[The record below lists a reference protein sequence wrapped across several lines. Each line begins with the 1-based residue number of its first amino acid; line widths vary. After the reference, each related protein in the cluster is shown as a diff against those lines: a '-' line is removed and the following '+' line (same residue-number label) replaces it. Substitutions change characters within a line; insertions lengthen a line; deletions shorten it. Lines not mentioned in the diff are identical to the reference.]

1 MTISEMSARTMTEA
15 CNPSSRAI
23 GSFLVEYTA
32 WLMGCGATCIRIEKN
47 VGRIAASYG
56 VRTEMTVMPRH
67 IQLSVM
73 DREDMECITLNVA
86 VKAVPIDFSLN
97 TSLSE
102 LSWRIA
108 DRHIPLE
115 EAIDIFR
122 KITVEATGR
131 KGKYVPLL
139 VAAAN
144 ASFCRLFGGDAVA
157 MAIVAAATLAG
168 YMLKNAL
175 LSRHVDV
182 RVVFIA
188 CAFVSSVLGS
198 TGLLFGLGGTSDVA
212 LATSVL
218 YLVPGIPLINS
229 FSDMLYRHYLSA
241 FCRFAD
247 AAIFTCCLS
256 IGLCL
261 GMLAMG
267 VGMF

>member
-1 MTISEMSARTMTEA
+1 MTEA

-86 VKAVPIDFSLN
+86 VKAVVLKTFPIDFSLN

-144 ASFCRLFGGDAVA
+144 PS
-157 MAIVAAATLAG
+157 MAE
-168 YMLKNAL
+168 
-175 LSRHVDV
+175 
-182 RVVFIA
+182 
-188 CAFVSSVLGS
+188 
-198 TGLLFGLGGTSDVA
+198 
-212 LATSVL
+212 
-218 YLVPGIPLINS
+218 LVPLPAHLYHRCSGRPACC
-229 FSDMLYRHYLSA
+229 SDWAARLMSLSPQVFFILCPA
-241 FCRFAD
+241 F
-247 AAIFTCCLS
+247 L
-256 IGLCL
+256 
-261 GMLAMG
+261 
-267 VGMF
+267 